1 MDRSCFDWIVHY
13 ITGGLALIIAFLPLF
28 LRGESR
34 PRHPTLGSNPFSG
47 LMHRGIGRAP
57 PRLEKQL
64 LLVPSAFKVFV
75 IRQEQPDLRWTTT
88 GRGSMTTRIRS
99 VFSSLAL
106 SGLPSFVVLPSITT
120 TSRTRGSYTYG
131 YQFVPLADFCLRI
144 SRSVGFLIRYH

>member
-47 LMHRGIGRAP
+47 LMHRGIGRALLW
-57 PRLEKQL
+57 LEKQL

-75 IRQEQPDLRWTTT
+75 IRQEQPDLRWTT
-88 GRGSMTTRIRS
+88 GRGSTTTRICS

-106 SGLPSFVVLPSITT
+106 SGLPSLVVLPSITT
-120 TSRTRGSYTYG
+120 TSRTRGSNAYG
-131 YQFVPLADFCLRI
+131 YQFVPLTDFCLRI